1 VAEDQPG
8 KQSPTRRRTTTSKPG
23 TAKPTKP
30 TTPTKG
36 SGGSTAST
44 PGSSATDPAGA
55 LDLEPDTFAAPGGPV
70 PADTETD
77 LDPYEPVGA
86 EPIEWTPERA
96 SAVVRA
102 GGYLLHTADGLTRE
116 PGGEELWRATE
127 ADLEAI
133 APPLARILNRYE
145 PARRLAGLSDE
156 GELAFGVAGYVRRN
170 LAARGRILTAQKE
183 AAELAD
189 QTPTWPAEQPPETDG

>member
-1 VAEDQPG
+1 VPAKQPG
-8 KQSPTRRRTTTSKPG
+8 KESSTTRQTKDPKPGATKPAKPTRRSSARS
-23 TAKPTKP
+23 A
-30 TTPTKG
+30 
-36 SGGSTAST
+36 GST
-44 PGSSATDPAGA
+44 PDSSATTSDPAGA
-55 LDLEPDTFAAPGGPV
+55 LDLEPDTFTAPGGPV
-70 PADTETD
+70 PADTDTD
-77 LDPYEPVGA
+77 LEPYEPAGA
-86 EPIEWTPERA
+86 EPVEWTPERA

-183 AAELAD
+183 AAAAAD
-189 QTPTWPAEQPPETDG
+189 QTPTWPAEQPPEADG